1 MKKRTVRILTAMGV
15 FIVALAAV
23 YAVAVARST
32 ATLRRAYATLQA
44 DGRPMQRTEVI
55 PPIVPDTENAALL
68 YQSATSMLKAEPA
81 GQSLESRPG
90 ESVQEMIAREKYRDL
105 MGYLSHRSAEFL
117 DGKATPEKRRE
128 LEELMSRKA
137 VDYALFAVETG
148 TQRPACRFQR
158 DYDAGI
164 DLLLPGLIDMKGLA
178 RILAAKARLEAEAGS
193 MDRAWQLA
201 AIEAKLADALRS
213 EPALVSQLVRM
224 AVISLSC
231 STVRNLCET
240 ALPNKEQQDDLE
252 MILRTFEDVAPL
264 VRAMDGERLLFGEW
278 LFTRPGRELPQALQ
292 DLGLQGN
299 QMPAMP
305 AFIRWLA
312 IRRLAFKPAFLA
324 DHANYLRIMHENARS
339 LERPYSSE
347 TVEENYGR
355 FSLTAM
361 LAPASS
367 RIQSIH
373 CRMTADVRITRAG
386 LALLRYQAAHG
397 DFPST
402 LDALNMD
409 GLTDPFTQAPLHY
422 HAEGEGFLLYS
433 VGEDLKD
440 NGGTPRQERRDP
452 DPRKRRHAEEYD
464 IFWRFPAPAPQVA
477 L

>member
-1 MKKRTVRILTAMGV
+1 MKKRTARILTTVGM

-23 YAVAVARST
+23 YAVAVAGST

-44 DGRPMQRTEVI
+44 DGRPMQRTEII
-55 PPIVPDTENAALL
+55 PPAVADTENAALL
-68 YQSATSMLKAEPA
+68 YQSAMSMLKAEPV
-81 GQSLESRPG
+81 GQSLENQPG

-164 DLLLPGLIDMKGLA
+164 DLLLPGLSDIKGLA
-178 RILAAKARLEAEAGS
+178 RILAAKARLKAEEGS

-213 EPALVSQLVRM
+213 EPVLISQLVRM

-231 STVRNLCET
+231 ITVRNLCET
-240 ALPNKEQQDDLE
+240 ALPGKEQQEDME
-252 MILRTFEDVAPL
+252 RILRTFEDVAPL

-278 LFTRPGRELPQALQ
+278 LFTRPSRELPQALQ
-292 DLGLQGN
+292 DSGLQGN
-299 QMPAMP
+299 QMP

-324 DHANYLRIMHENARS
+324 DHANYLRIMHANAQS

-347 TVEENYGR
+347 MIEEDYGR

-386 LALLRYQAAHG
+386 LALLRYRAAHG
-397 DFPST
+397 AFPST

-422 HAEGEGFLLYS
+422 RAEGGGFLLYS

-440 NGGTPRQERRDP
+440 NDGTPRPERGDP
-452 DPRKRRHAEEYD
+452 DPRKRRHAQEYD